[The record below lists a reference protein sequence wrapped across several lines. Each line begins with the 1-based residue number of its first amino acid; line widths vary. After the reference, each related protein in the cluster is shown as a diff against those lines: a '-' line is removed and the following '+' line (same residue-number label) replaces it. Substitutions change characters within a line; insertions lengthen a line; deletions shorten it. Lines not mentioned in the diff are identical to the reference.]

1 MVFLILISQS
11 NAKVILGAAYANV
24 GFVIGKGVWNTIKR
38 YLKFIDGNQNFK
50 RVAAIRFHFSSS
62 NTQIL

>member
-11 NAKVILGAAYANV
+11 NTKVILGAAYAIV

-38 YLKFIDGNQNFK
+38 Y
-50 RVAAIRFHFSSS
+50 
-62 NTQIL
+62 